1 MAEPVKILS
10 SEISVVNTAANSVS
24 SASLVRLVNV
34 DGSNSAVIQVA
45 SNTGSVKGTFTL
57 GHHGTNYSIEFVV
70 KLPTDTIQVLGVFV
84 SAAGTIRATSVAY
97 S

>member
-10 SEISVVNTAANSVS
+10 SEISIVNTAANSVS
-24 SASLVRLVNV
+24 SASLVRLINV

-57 GHHGTNYSIEFVV
+57 GHHGTNYSSEFVV